1 MTQDCKG
8 PESPLSRGDRL
19 GAQERTG
26 SGSPHTSG
34 GAQYTSVR
42 LAKWTACVIAAWAAL
57 AVIGH
62 AAPLDR
68 LNDASALRLVPF
80 PKEARLEEGGFEL
93 NRRLVLE
100 VSQRQAEILA
110 SQLTSELTAAGYAP
124 PSIRHIKTAY
134 PVLRLSTKAR
144 LAIKK
149 LPLREGA
156 TPEDYALQIQ
166 PNAIS
171 VIGAGPAGLFYGVQ
185 TLRQLIRCNRQGDRV
200 PALSIRDW
208 PALGWRAF
216 QDDLTRGPSSTI
228 ENLKSQAAL
237 GAYLKLNIFT
247 SYMEHQFAFKKHPEI
262 GPKGGSL
269 TPDELKQLVSFSE
282 PLQLN
287 ILGNQQS
294 FGHFGAILAHPQY
307 AALRETPDVLC
318 PTQPGTYRLLDD
330 LYSEEIPLLPFSFFN
345 VCCDETDGLGQ
356 GPSKPLADRIGTGA
370 VYVEHIRRVH
380 DLIQGKYQKR
390 MMMWGDIIL
399 RHPEHLSKIPRDTIM
414 LTWAYDPRTSFQD
427 QILPFST
434 AGYDFFV
441 CPGANGWNRILP
453 AFGAATTNIQQ
464 FVQDGIAWARWA
476 CSIQP
481 GTMTERLLM
490 PRIGT
495 RLPGA
500 RSVPGTDR
508 PLVRPSSIG
517 GSARSLFGRKG
528 SSSARRSPRCLRPGS
543 RACPVRVT
551 GNSISARSSCATAT
565 PASPS
570 GTGTWPR

>member
-1 MTQDCKG
+1 M
-8 PESPLSRGDRL
+8 
-19 GAQERTG
+19 
-26 SGSPHTSG
+26 
-34 GAQYTSVR
+34 
-42 LAKWTACVIAAWAAL
+42 
-57 AVIGH
+57 
-62 AAPLDR
+62 
-68 LNDASALRLVPF
+68 
-80 PKEARLEEGGFEL
+80 
-93 NRRLVLE
+93 
-100 VSQRQAEILA
+100 
-110 SQLTSELTAAGYAP
+110 
-124 PSIRHIKTAY
+124 
-134 PVLRLSTKAR
+134 
-144 LAIKK
+144 
-149 LPLREGA
+149 
-156 TPEDYALQIQ
+156 
-166 PNAIS
+166 
-171 VIGAGPAGLFYGVQ
+171 IGAGPAGLFYGVQ
-185 TLRQLIRCNRQGDRV
+185 TLRQLIRCNRQGDRL

-247 SYMEHQFAFKKHPEI
+247 YYMEHQFAFKKHPEI

-269 TPDELKQLVSFSE
+269 TPDELKQLVAFSE
-282 PLQLN
+282 PFQLN

-318 PTQPGTYRLLDD
+318 PTQPETYRLLDD

-380 DLIQGKYQKR
+380 DLIHGKYQKR

-399 RHPEHLSKIPRDTIM
+399 RHPEHLSKIPSDTIM
-414 LTWAYDPRTSFQD
+414 LTWAYDARASFQD

-464 FVQDGIAWARWA
+464 FVQDGIRLGAIGMLNTAWDDDGETFNAPNWHAFAWGAECAWNGSATCPAEFNRRLGAVLFGEKGEQFGQAIAALSTPGIEGMPSSRYWQFNFSPIKMRNGDAGLAQWDEGLAAVSAASATCRPAAKTRSQMLSFWTIMFTAPAAWSFACARAQSTAGRSQLPHGAPW
-476 CSIQP
+476 SH
-481 GTMTERLLM
+481 G
-490 PRIGT
+490 
-495 RLPGA
+495 PGA
-500 RSVPGTDR
+500 PAAGKHRSE
-508 PLVRPSSIG
+508 PS
-517 GSARSLFGRKG
+517 F
-528 SSSARRSPRCLRPGS
+528 
-543 RACPVRVT
+543 
-551 GNSISARSSCATAT
+551 
-565 PASPS
+565 
-570 GTGTWPR
+570 